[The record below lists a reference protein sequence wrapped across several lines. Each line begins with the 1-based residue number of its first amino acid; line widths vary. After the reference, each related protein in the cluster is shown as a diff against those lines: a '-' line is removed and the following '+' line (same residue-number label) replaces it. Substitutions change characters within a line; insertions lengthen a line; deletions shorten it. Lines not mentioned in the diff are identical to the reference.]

1 MQKNNK
7 LSRGFCARSDTGNL
21 QSRRTKKKNK
31 KRREGGKTKWSGVE
45 KRARKGRVDMRPP
58 REEKS

>member
-7 LSRGFCARSDTGNL
+7 LSRGIFARSDTGNF

-31 KRREGGKTKWSGVE
+31 KRRERGKKKWSGVE